1 MYAMHICELYSQR
14 VYCIQS
20 ISNWYLQ
27 RLYKKSLTLY
37 TGTTKTILLF
47 SCLRINSISA
57 HIACTYILCI
67 FIVFACEGGW
77 VCVCIFQFTWNPWKI
92 RKRKDIF
99 VMIHPFTRLPL
110 HLIYLLMCK
119 STLCLSSLPPCMHFY
134 AFHSNKLT
142 CEIIC
147 KRKKKSQQI
156 RNVDGLSKLLH
167 QFSLA
172 QPI

>member
-1 MYAMHICELYSQR
+1 MYAMHICGLYSQR

-20 ISNWYLQ
+20 ISNWYCNG
-27 RLYKKSLTLY
+27 YIKISH
-37 TGTTKTILLF
+37 
-47 SCLRINSISA
+47 SIHRHNQNYSSIFLSPHKFNFSA
-57 HIACTYILCI
+57 HCVHIDFMHIYCICMWRWLC
-67 FIVFACEGGW
+67 

-119 STLCLSSLPPCMHFY
+119 STLFLSSLPPCMHFY

-147 KRKKKSQQI
+147 EREKKSQQI

-167 QFSLA
+167 QFSLP